1 MLEGQFH
8 QRIQLLKKNDEKTSH
23 EPNIVLVLQISWVT
37 STESS
42 SESEYAWPSKFNM
55 NALRVDVDIFESAKD
70 DWRIHKYPDTCG
82 RGLNQA
88 QNCNYYL

>member
-8 QRIQLLKKNDEKTSH
+8 QRIHLLKKNDEKTSH

-37 STESS
+37 STES
-42 SESEYAWPSKFNM
+42 ESGYVWPGKFDL
-55 NALRVDVDIFESAKD
+55 NALRVDVEIIESAKD
-70 DWRIHKYPDTCG
+70 DLRIHKYPDTCG
-82 RGLNQA
+82 RGLNHA